1 MSNRRKRKNRT
12 NPARPEAAA
21 EAAPAATR
29 RRDRV
34 YPLDHASPLLRLY
47 AATVDFTVIIVLFI
61 ILHMITNGRVA
72 ASDAAPQDI
81 LLFFG
86 YFIITTGILGQT
98 AGKFAAGI
106 IVVDRE
112 GRVPG
117 IPIAI
122 PREMIGKFV
131 SVVTLGIGFVW
142 ILYDHERQGIH
153 DKIAGTYVVRK
164 RDAGVPGVLG
174 KILRRD
180 DRAGRK

>member
-12 NPARPEAAA
+12 NPGRTEAGPEATP
-21 EAAPAATR
+21 APTG

-47 AATVDFTVIIVLFI
+47 AATVDFTVVLVLFI
-61 ILHMITNGRVA
+61 ILHMVTNGRVA

-81 LLFFG
+81 FLFFG
-86 YFIITTGILGQT
+86 YFILTTGLLGQT
-98 AGKFAAGI
+98 PGKFAAGI

-117 IPIAI
+117 IPLAI

-131 SVVTLGIGFVW
+131 SVVTLGIGFAW

-153 DKIAGTYVVRK
+153 DKIAGTYVVK
-164 RDAGVPGVLG
+164 KNDAGVPGVLG

-180 DRAGRK
+180 DHAGRK